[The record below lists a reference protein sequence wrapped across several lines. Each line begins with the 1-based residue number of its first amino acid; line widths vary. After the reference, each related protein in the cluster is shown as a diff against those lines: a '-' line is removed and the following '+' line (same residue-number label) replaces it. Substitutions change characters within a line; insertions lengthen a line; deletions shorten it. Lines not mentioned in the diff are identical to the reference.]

1 MTFLSILC
9 ALLIEQLK
17 PLRADNPIY
26 AEIKRFAM
34 RIEAWFNAGQVS
46 HGRLG
51 WFLMMAV
58 LMVPTAVDLLASSCI
73 TASCS
78 PRSPGTS
85 LIVYLT
91 LGFRHYSHYFT
102 SIQFA
107 LNAGDE
113 ATARTLLAEWTK
125 ADTVGMDAAEIARIA
140 VEKSLVTTHRN
151 VFGVF
156 FWFLMPLGPACAV
169 MYRVSEYLARAWNE
183 PDHMRNEA
191 FGQFAARA
199 FYWIDWIPVR
209 LTAIAFAVVGNFEDA
224 IYAWRNFAS
233 RWTDE
238 AKGIILAAGG
248 GAMGVRL
255 GTPAKTPHA
264 SCRPMRRRSTCPPA
278 RTTCSPATS
287 RACARCKARSAWY
300 GARCCYGCCCC
311 CCCPAR
317 SCSAEPDGNRHSRR
331 SSCRFDRAGTR
342 GLVRRSSIRY
352 NSRVVLIH
360 AFVSEAALWPTHRK
374 PGKAPTN
381 SSFLA

>member
-1 MTFLSILC
+1 MTFFSILC

-17 PLRADNPIY
+17 PLRADNQIY

-46 HGRLG
+46 HGRMG
-51 WFLMMAV
+51 WFLMMGA
-58 LMVPTAVDLLASSCI
+58 LMLPTAVIYWVLMYYGLVFA
-73 TASCS
+73 AFAWNV
-78 PRSPGTS
+78 

-113 ATARTLLAEWTK
+113 ATARTLLAEW
-125 ADTVGMDAAEIARIA
+125 ARIDTIGMDSTEIARLA

-156 FWFLMPLGPACAV
+156 FWFLMPVGPAGAV
-169 MYRVSEYLARAWNE
+169 MYRVAEYLARAWNE

-233 RWTDE
+233 RWADE
-238 AKGIILAAGG
+238 SRGIILAAGG

-255 GTPAKTPHA
+255 GTPLENAARILPVDA
-264 SCRPMRRRSTCPPA
+264 AIVDLSDSEDEVLPGEEPNVRALQSTV
-278 RTTCSPATS
+278 
-287 RACARCKARSAWY
+287 
-300 GARCCYGCCCC
+300 
-311 CCCPAR
+311 
-317 SCSAEPDGNRHSRR
+317 
-331 SSCRFDRAGTR
+331 
-342 GLVRRSSIRY
+342 GLVWR
-352 NSRVVLIH
+352 
-360 AFVSEAALWPTHRK
+360 ALLLWMLLLLLLS
-374 PGKAPTN
+374 GAVW
-381 SSFLA
+381 LG

>member
-1 MTFLSILC
+1 MTFFSILC

-17 PLRADNPIY
+17 PLRADNQIY
-26 AEIKRFAM
+26 AEIKRLAM
-34 RIEAWFNAGQVS
+34 RIEAWCNAGHAS

-51 WFLMMAV
+51 WFLMMAA
-58 LMVPTAVDLLASSCI
+58 LMVPTAAVYWVMQYYNLVFFAF
-73 TASCS
+73 AWNV
-78 PRSPGTS
+78 

-113 ATARTLLAEWTK
+113 PGARALLAEWTK
-125 ADTVGMDAAEIARIA
+125 IDTVGMDATEIARIA
-140 VEKSLVTTHRN
+140 VEKSLITTHRN

-169 MYRVSEYLARAWNE
+169 MYRVAEYLARAWNE

-191 FGQFAARA
+191 FGEFAARA

-238 AKGIILAAGG
+238 SRGIILAAGG

-255 GTPAKTPHA
+255 GTPLENAARVLPPDAATVDLSDSEDDMLPGEEPNVRA
-264 SCRPMRRRSTCPPA
+264 LQSTV
-278 RTTCSPATS
+278 
-287 RACARCKARSAWY
+287 
-300 GARCCYGCCCC
+300 
-311 CCCPAR
+311 
-317 SCSAEPDGNRHSRR
+317 
-331 SSCRFDRAGTR
+331 
-342 GLVRRSSIRY
+342 GLVWRALLLWMLLLLLLSGA
-352 NSRVVLIH
+352 VL
-360 AFVSEAALWPTHRK
+360 L
-374 PGKAPTN
+374 G
-381 SSFLA
+381 

>member
-1 MTFLSILC
+1 MK
-9 ALLIEQLK
+9 IES
-17 PLRADNPIY
+17 
-26 AEIKRFAM
+26 
-34 RIEAWFNAGQVS
+34 WFNAGQVS

-58 LMVPTAVDLLASSCI
+58 LMVPTAVIYGALVYYRLVFA
-73 TASCS
+73 AFAWNV
-78 PRSPGTS
+78 

-113 ATARTLLAEWTK
+113 ATARTLLAEWAK
-125 ADTVGMDAAEIARIA
+125 IDTVGMDATEIARIA
-140 VEKSLVTTHRN
+140 VEKSLITTHRN

-191 FGQFAARA
+191 FGEFAARA

-238 AKGIILAAGG
+238 SKGIILAAGG

-255 GTPAKTPHA
+255 GTPAENAPRVLPA
-264 SCRPMRRRSTCPPA
+264 DAAMVDQSAGEDDMLPGDEPSVRALQSTV
-278 RTTCSPATS
+278 
-287 RACARCKARSAWY
+287 
-300 GARCCYGCCCC
+300 
-311 CCCPAR
+311 
-317 SCSAEPDGNRHSRR
+317 
-331 SSCRFDRAGTR
+331 
-342 GLVRRSSIRY
+342 GLVWRALLLWMLLLLLLSGA
-352 NSRVVLIH
+352 VL
-360 AFVSEAALWPTHRK
+360 L
-374 PGKAPTN
+374 G
-381 SSFLA
+381 

>member
-1 MTFLSILC
+1 MTFFSILC

-17 PLRADNPIY
+17 PLRADNQIS
-26 AEIKRFAM
+26 AEIKRLAM

-51 WFLMMAV
+51 WLVMMAS
-58 LMVPTAVDLLASSCI
+58 LMLPTAAIYWTLMYYGFVFA
-73 TASCS
+73 AFAWNV
-78 PRSPGTS
+78 

-107 LNAGDE
+107 LTAGDE
-113 ATARTLLAEWTK
+113 ATARTLLAEW
-125 ADTVGMDAAEIARIA
+125 ARIDTVGMDGTEIARVA
-140 VEKSLVTTHRN
+140 VEKSLITTHRN

-169 MYRVSEYLARAWNE
+169 MYRVAEYLARAWNE

-224 IYAWRNFAS
+224 IYAWRNFAG
-233 RWTDE
+233 RWADE
-238 AKGIILAAGG
+238 SKGIILAAGG

-255 GTPAKTPHA
+255 GTPNENAPQLLPADAATVDLSDSEADVMPGEEPNVRA
-264 SCRPMRRRSTCPPA
+264 LQSTV
-278 RTTCSPATS
+278 
-287 RACARCKARSAWY
+287 
-300 GARCCYGCCCC
+300 
-311 CCCPAR
+311 
-317 SCSAEPDGNRHSRR
+317 
-331 SSCRFDRAGTR
+331 
-342 GLVRRSSIRY
+342 GLVWRALILWMILLLLTSSVAWLR
-352 NSRVVLIH
+352 
-360 AFVSEAALWPTHRK
+360 
-374 PGKAPTN
+374 
-381 SSFLA
+381 

>member
-17 PLRADNPIY
+17 PLRADNQVY
-26 AEIKRFAM
+26 AAIKRFAM
-34 RIEAWFNAGQVS
+34 RIEGWFNAGDAS
-46 HGRLG
+46 NGRLG
-51 WFLMMAV
+51 WFLMMLA
-58 LMVPTAVDLLASSCI
+58 LMLPTAVIYGLLRRYSVFGAF
-73 TASCS
+73 AWNV
-78 PRSPGTS
+78 

-102 SIQFA
+102 SIQLA

-113 ATARTLLAEWTK
+113 ASARGLLAEWTK
-125 ADTVGMDAAEIARIA
+125 LDTVGMDATEIARVA

-169 MYRVSEYLARAWNE
+169 MYRVAEYLARAWNE

-224 IYAWRNFAS
+224 IYAWRNFAD
-233 RWTDE
+233 RWADE
-238 AKGIILAAGG
+238 SKGIILAAGG

-255 GTPAKTPHA
+255 GTPNENAPQLLPVDA
-264 SCRPMRRRSTCPPA
+264 
-278 RTTCSPATS
+278 ATVDLTES
-287 RACARCKARSAWY
+287 EAEVLP
-300 GARCCYGCCCC
+300 G
-311 CCCPAR
+311 
-317 SCSAEPDGNRHSRR
+317 AEPSV
-331 SSCRFDRAGTR
+331 RALQSTV
-342 GLVRRSSIRY
+342 GLVWRALLLWMLLLLLLSSA
-352 NSRVVLIH
+352 VWL
-360 AFVSEAALWPTHRK
+360 
-374 PGKAPTN
+374 G
-381 SSFLA
+381 